1 MSGLETDVELG
12 GRYRLLRKIA
22 TGGMGSV
29 WEADDSVLHRR
40 VAVKVISDAL
50 AQDPRFVER
59 FRREARAAAGLSH
72 PNVAGVFDYGEDGDT
87 QYMVMELIPGETL
100 AERVARGRMEPSEAT
115 RIAEGIA
122 AALQAA
128 HDAGIVHRD
137 VKPGNVMLTPDGSI
151 RVMDFGI
158 AATSWASPLTAT
170 GTAIGTATYI
180 SPEQA
185 AGERT
190 TPASDVYS
198 LGVVL
203 YEMLAGR
210 PPFVRDSAVA
220 IATAHV
226 RELPPPLAPLAP
238 NAPSYVV
245 AACERALAK
254 EPGDRLPSA
263 AAFAAMLR
271 DPAPLPA
278 AQGTQGSTLPN
289 EVLQGSTEVL
299 APPTG
304 TAVLPAVTTSTPEA
318 PPRRGGSRRKGVA
331 PLILVLV
338 VLLIA
343 AIAIAVAA
351 GRGKPAPAPS
361 SSPSAT
367 ATTPAATVKVPDV
380 VNLHLPDAQKALQA
394 EGLTWVV
401 KTVEG
406 QPENIVFD
414 QSPSGG
420 TLVAPNSSVTL
431 FVGAKPPHP
440 KPTKT
445 HHGKG
450 P

>member
-1 MSGLETDVELG
+1 MGKKTTMSGLETGVELG

-100 AERVARGRMEPSEAT
+100 AERVARGRMDPSEAT
-115 RIAEGIA
+115 RIAEGIG

-254 EPGDRLPSA
+254 EPGDRPPSA

-271 DPAPLPA
+271 DPAPVSDP
-278 AQGTQGSTLPN
+278 QGTQGSTLPN
-289 EVLQGSTEVL
+289 EVRQEPTEVL
-299 APPTG
+299 PPPTG
-304 TAVLPAVTTSTPEA
+304 TAVLPAVTTSTPEG

-331 PLILVLV
+331 SLILVLV

-351 GRGKPAPAPS
+351 GGSRPRLRPLRP
-361 SSPSAT
+361 PR
-367 ATTPAATVKVPDV
+367 
-380 VNLHLPDAQKALQA
+380 
-394 EGLTWVV
+394 
-401 KTVEG
+401 
-406 QPENIVFD
+406 
-414 QSPSGG
+414 
-420 TLVAPNSSVTL
+420 
-431 FVGAKPPHP
+431 PHP
-440 KPTKT
+440 LRRSRFPTS
-445 HHGKG
+445 
-450 P
+450 